1 MRQWKVVVGQIR
13 CFTTGTGNVKGNPA
27 FAKTAKAGAPAN
39 SKTNSKTKSQAKQ
52 INHKMSCPSGII
64 SGATRSIL
72 GSTDVKGRATRARN
86 TLQEKVD
93 RLEGVENTQRDTTK
107 KGGYRISTEK
117 SKQDLKHGLRQIK
130 SKDDLQE

>member
-1 MRQWKVVVGQIR
+1 L
-13 CFTTGTGNVKGNPA
+13 TTPSLLSRGTRKFKNKFKN
-27 FAKTAKAGAPAN
+27 KIT
-39 SKTNSKTKSQAKQ
+39 SKTNQPQ
-52 INHKMSCPSGII
+52 DELPEWYHQRRDEVNSG
-64 SGATRSIL
+64 
-72 GSTDVKGRATRARN
+72 KYGRERAGHPPRN

-93 RLEGVENTQRDTTK
+93 QLEGVENTQRDTTK